1 MTTLQMDW
9 GYFKTKWVSLMCLH
23 PSEVIDFII
32 RRFYDIDTLG
42 KLNWTIIF
50 LEPIRAYLGWNCPS
64 TQTFLALLSYFRF
77 CMSIITVSW
86 WNGLKT
92 LIPKHV
98 WKSQIILLQHILATK
113 RYVSFFLG
121 HPVYSHLLSID
132 LRNYSLL
139 DPALSSSHSSPIHIR
154 LHLNNSN
161 LIKKPSKY
169 TLSKCLNNT
178 LGHGS
183 PLQMPTRLVN
193 QYWKIL
199 DHIFRENILCYIST
213 NVLKISALDLRWY
226 ISSAKLLQFT
236 R

>member
-64 TQTFLALLSYFRF
+64 TQTFFAFLSYFQF

-113 RYVSFFLG
+113 RYVWFFLG
-121 HPVYSHLLSID
+121 SPCIFPPSVHWSAQLLLAWSC
-132 LRNYSLL
+132 SLL
-139 DPALSSSHSSPIHIR
+139 LPLLPHS
-154 LHLNNSN
+154 
-161 LIKKPSKY
+161 Y
-169 TLSKCLNNT
+169 
-178 LGHGS
+178 
-183 PLQMPTRLVN
+183 
-193 QYWKIL
+193 
-199 DHIFRENILCYIST
+199 ST
-213 NVLKISALDLRWY
+213 AP
-226 ISSAKLLQFT
+226 
-236 R
+236 